1 MQRHDLPTFRCFPQR
16 GSELQSTIMSESIL
30 DVARRADLFFMEKSP
45 IHDAMRRLTK
55 TLSEMQIPFA
65 IAGAM
70 AANAHGHKRTTDDVD
85 ILIRREDLQRFKAA
99 HIGLGWVDKFE
110 GSKNFRDTINNVNID
125 ALIAGE
131 FPGDGRPKPVAFPM
145 PESAAVDLKE
155 GIPYISL
162 PTLLELKTACGMTTA
177 HRPRDFDDVIQLI
190 RANQLTLEYADQ
202 LNPYIRDKYRE
213 LWHAAQVEEEY

>member
-1 MQRHDLPTFRCFPQR
+1 
-16 GSELQSTIMSESIL
+16 MSESIL
-30 DVARRADLFFMEKSP
+30 EVARRADLFFMEKSP

-55 TLSEMQIPFA
+55 TLREMEIPFA

-70 AANAHGHKRTTDDVD
+70 AANAHGHKRTTADVD
-85 ILIRREDLQRFKAA
+85 ILIRREDLQRFKAQ

-110 GSKNFRDTINNVNID
+110 GSKNFRDTINNVCID

-145 PESAAVDLKE
+145 PESVVVYLDE

-162 PTLLELKTACGMTTA
+162 PTLLELKTACGMTAA
-177 HRPRDFDDVIQLI
+177 HRLQDLADVIQLI
-190 RANQLTLEYADQ
+190 RANHLSIEFAEQ
-202 LNPYIRDKYRE
+202 LNPYVRDKYRE
-213 LWHAAQVEEEY
+213 LWQAAQVEEEY